1 MKFNWWRQH
10 KSGLAVAAVIA
21 AFFVCFFGQT
31 IFSGRVFL
39 AGDQLVYTWPLR
51 TVAWEMIRHGQLPL
65 WTPYVFAGYPLLSM
79 AQLGIGYPLT
89 WGYLCLP
96 GHWAESV
103 YIFAPYL
110 LSPIF
115 TYGFLREVG
124 RSRLASLLGG
134 LSFAYGGLMLS
145 GIGLN
150 GMLPNAMM
158 WTQLLL
164 IAIERSRQ
172 HSFAKCVLL
181 ATGAYSMSVL
191 TGIGQ
196 GFVYAGALA
205 IGYALFVVL
214 CWPNSESQKPA
225 WKSFARWKPL
235 ATIVAG
241 MVLAAGVAAFQLLE
255 SRQAQ
260 RLSVR
265 ARISYEQF
273 SEGAFRFSMAWKSW
287 LDPFHIF
294 GDVTAYVSPLVVLL
308 AIIAVVTARRKREPR
323 VWFWLLVAVIGWLLM
338 LGPATPLF
346 KLVFKLPIINHFRVP
361 SRHSFEWTLAVSM
374 LAAYGW
380 DFLGVWLSGK
390 RQLIR
395 NRFAVSANAFIW
407 LAASLAIGVLWYR
420 ATAAMIPVPD
430 TNLELL
436 NFDYLHWK
444 LAFLIVTA
452 LAIWAIWQLGNATLR
467 NIMLALTIAA
477 VCFVEPFCYL
487 MRHATTYSSPVSRL
501 SHLSPTTKAA
511 QASPPE
517 QHRAYF
523 QFTMDAD
530 HNAAQP
536 RLDPPNISAVAGLH
550 SVSGFE
556 PLMLERYSRA
566 LNSSNW
572 NIVNR
577 APWLYADQTLFQAR
591 SQVLDLLNTTH
602 VISYADFVYSPGP
615 TMEKDGIQFPVNAE
629 FIELPFNFPL
639 MLSVKNVSADT
650 LAIVSNLSRSNHIA
664 DGTPVARVVIHTVEG
679 RVIEDTLRAGTDTA
693 EWAHERPDVKATI
706 KHGLPPIFD
715 RRPGDAE
722 NSFPSLRYLKRI
734 SFGQSLQVKRVEI
747 TNLLEDADAG
757 IWHATLFDSA
767 SQTSTQLH
775 PIDPDIWEPIYTKD
789 EVLVTRNHRALPRA
803 WLATE
808 AEALDGTEI
817 WRTIRGIPD
826 PRTNTI
832 KEFNPR
838 RTALMELEPSK
849 LPKLEGGELPPESYA
864 RISHYEPN
872 RVTIETNADR
882 QTVLVV
888 SEIHYPGW
896 VATLDG
902 AKTPIHQTNFLLR
915 GVVVPAGKHV
925 VEMSYRAPQA
935 RNGAIISLLTIGLIG
950 WVTHRSRKTRRQD

>member
-1 MKFNWWRQH
+1 MKLNWWNQH
-10 KSGLAVAAVIA
+10 KGSLAVIA
-21 AFFVCFFGQT
+21 VIVAFFVCFFGPT

-51 TVAWEMIRHGQLPL
+51 TVVWEMIRHGQLPL
-65 WTPYVFAGYPLLSM
+65 WTPYVFSGYPLLSM

-89 WGYLCLP
+89 WGYLFLP
-96 GHWAESV
+96 GHWAESI

-115 TYGFLREVG
+115 TYVYLREVG

-134 LSFAYGGLMLS
+134 LSFSYGGLMLS

-158 WTQLLL
+158 WTPLLL
-164 IAIERSRQ
+164 IAIERARTNN
-172 HSFAKCVLL
+172 FAKCVLL
-181 ATGAYSMSVL
+181 ATGAYAMSVL

-214 CWPNSESQKPA
+214 CWPSSDNQKPN

-235 ATIVAG
+235 AVIVTG
-241 MVLAAGVAAFQLLE
+241 MLLAAVVAAFQILE

-308 AIIAVVTARRKREPR
+308 AIIAVVTAWRKREPR
-323 VWFWLLVAVIGWLLM
+323 VWFWLLVAVVGWLLM
-338 LGPATPLF
+338 IGPATPLF
-346 KLVFKLPIINHFRVP
+346 KLVFQLPVINHFRVP
-361 SRHSFEWTLAVSM
+361 SRHSFEWTFAVSV

-380 DFLGVWLSGK
+380 DVVGAWFARVKTNFANYAVAVVL
-390 RQLIR
+390 LI
-395 NRFAVSANAFIW
+395 
-407 LAASLAIGVLWYR
+407 ASLLIGAAWYR
-420 ATAAMIPVPD
+420 ATAAMFPVPD
-430 TNLELL
+430 TNLEIL
-436 NFDYLHWK
+436 NFDYLRWK
-444 LAFLIVTA
+444 LAFLVVTA
-452 LAIWAIWQLGNATLR
+452 LAVWAIWRIGNSMLR
-467 NIMLALTIAA
+467 DAMLALTIAV
-477 VCFVEPFCYL
+477 VCFIEPFSYL
-487 MRHATTYSSPVSRL
+487 MRHTPAYSSPISRL
-501 SHLSPTTKAA
+501 SYLSPTTKVA
-511 QASPPE
+511 QQSPPE

-530 HNAAQP
+530 NNSPQP

-566 LNSSNW
+566 LNSSAW
-572 NIVNR
+572 DTVNR
-577 APWLYADQTLFQAR
+577 APWLYADQSLFQPR
-591 SQVLDLLNTTH
+591 SHVLDLLNTTH
-602 VISYADFVYSPGP
+602 VISYSDFVYSPGP
-615 TMEKDGIQFPVNAE
+615 TVEKDGIQFPVNSDFAE
-629 FIELPFNFPL
+629 LQFDSPMELHT
-639 MLSVKNVSADT
+639 KNAAADT

-664 DGTPVARVVIHTVEG
+664 DGTPVARLTIHTVEG
-679 RVIEDTLRAGTDTA
+679 RVIEELLRAGTDTA
-693 EWAHERPDVKATI
+693 EWAHERPEVKATI

-715 RRPGDAE
+715 SRPGDAE

-734 SFGQSLQVKRVEI
+734 NFGAQLHVTRVEAVSLV
-747 TNLLEDADAG
+747 NDADIG
-757 IWHATLFDSA
+757 FWHATLFDS
-767 SQTSTQLH
+767 SSKTSTQLR
-775 PIDPDIWEPIYTKD
+775 PIDPIRWEPVYD
-789 EVLVTRNHRALPRA
+789 QNEVLVVRNHRALPRA

-808 AEALDGTEI
+808 AEALDGTQI
-817 WRTIRGIPD
+817 WRRIRGIPD
-826 PRTNTI
+826 PKTKTI
-832 KEFNPR
+832 TPFDPR
-838 RTALMELEPSK
+838 RTALMEIEPVK

-864 RISHYEPN
+864 RIVHYEPN
-872 RVTIETNADR
+872 RLTIETNADR

-896 VATLDG
+896 IAMLDG

-915 GVVVPAGKHV
+915 GIVVPAGKHTI
-925 VEMSYRAPQA
+925 EMNYRAPQA
-935 RNGAIISLLTIGLIG
+935 RNGAIISLLTIGLVG
-950 WVTHRSRKTRRQD
+950 WITYRVRRYGKR

>member
-1 MKFNWWRQH
+1 MKLNWWNQH
-10 KSGLAVAAVIA
+10 KGSLAVIA
-21 AFFVCFFGQT
+21 VIVAFFVCFFGPT

-65 WTPYVFAGYPLLSM
+65 WTPYVFSGYPLLSM

-89 WGYLCLP
+89 WGYLFLP
-96 GHWAESV
+96 GHWAESI

-115 TYGFLREVG
+115 TYVYLRKVG
-124 RSRLASLLGG
+124 RSQLASLLGG
-134 LSFAYGGLMLS
+134 LSFSYGGLMLS

-158 WTQLLL
+158 WTPLLL
-164 IAIERSRQ
+164 IAIERSREN
-172 HSFAKCVLL
+172 SFAKCVLL
-181 ATGAYSMSVL
+181 ATGAYAMSVL

-205 IGYALFVVL
+205 IGYALFVVF
-214 CWPNSESQKPA
+214 CWPNSDSPKPG

-235 ATIVAG
+235 AAIIAG
-241 MVLAAGVAAFQLLE
+241 MLLAAGVAAFQILE

-265 ARISYEQF
+265 ARISYDQF
-273 SEGAFRFSMAWKSW
+273 SEGAFRVSMAWKSW

-308 AIIAVVTARRKREPR
+308 AIIAVVIAWRKLEPR
-323 VWFWLLVAVIGWLLM
+323 VWFWLLVAVIGWVLM
-338 LGPATPLF
+338 VGPATPLF
-346 KLVFKLPIINHFRVP
+346 KLVFQLPVINHFRVP
-361 SRHSFEWTLAVSM
+361 SRHAFEWTLAASV

-380 DFLGVWLSGK
+380 DAVGVWLNGK
-390 RQLIR
+390 QRILKSSLIT
-395 NRFAVSANAFIW
+395 NANAIVW
-407 LAASLAIGVLWYR
+407 LAVSLAIGAVWYR
-420 ATAAMIPVPD
+420 ATAAMMPVPD

-436 NFDYLHWK
+436 NFGYLGWK

-452 LAIWAIWQLGNATLR
+452 LALWAIWQLGNATLR
-467 NIMLALTIAA
+467 NAMLTLTIAA

-487 MRHATTYSSPVSRL
+487 MRHATAYSTPINRL
-501 SHLSPTTKAA
+501 SHFSPTTKAA
-511 QASPPE
+511 QQSPPE

-523 QFTMDAD
+523 QFSMDAD
-530 HNAAQP
+530 HNSPQP

-572 NIVNR
+572 DTVNR
-577 APWLYADQTLFQAR
+577 APWLYADQSLFQPR
-591 SQVLDLLNTTH
+591 SHVLDLLNTTR
-602 VISYADFVYSPGP
+602 VISYSDFVYSPGP
-615 TMEKDGIQFPVNAE
+615 AMKKDGIEFPVNAE
-629 FIELPFNFPL
+629 FIELPFNFPI
-639 MLSVKNVSADT
+639 MLHAKNVAADT
-650 LAIVSNLSRSNHIA
+650 LAIVSNLSRSKHIA
-664 DGTPVARVVIHTVEG
+664 DGTPVVSVTIHTVEG
-679 RVIEDTLRAGTDTA
+679 RIIEDILRAGTDTA

-715 RRPGDAE
+715 RRPGDAA

-734 SFGQSLQVKRVEI
+734 SFNQQIHVKRVEI
-747 TNLLEDADAG
+747 TNLLEDADVG
-757 IWHATLFDSA
+757 IWHATLFHSA
-767 SQTSTQLH
+767 TQTSTQLR
-775 PIDPDIWEPIYTKD
+775 PIDAIIWEPVYTKD
-789 EVLVTRNHRALPRA
+789 EVLVARNNRALPRA

-817 WRTIRGIPD
+817 WRRIRGLPD
-826 PRTNTI
+826 PKTKTI
-832 KEFNPR
+832 TPYDPR
-838 RTALMELEPSK
+838 RTALLELEPSK
-849 LPKLEGGELPPESYA
+849 LPKLNGGELPTDAYA
-864 RISHYEPN
+864 RIVHYEPN
-872 RVTIETNADR
+872 RLTIETNADR
-882 QTVLVV
+882 QTILVV

-896 VATLDG
+896 VALLNG

-915 GVVVPAGKHV
+915 GIVVPAGKHT

-950 WVTHRSRKTRRQD
+950 WIGFRSRRR